1 MNIRACLLAVAIVLS
16 QTAFADKTTPD
27 RNTLLNSQ
35 QTSATAQLLELQR
48 SGKLASR
55 TEQRLSGPAQSK
67 VYERYINSFG
77 TPIPNT
83 YISNEFSE

>member
-1 MNIRACLLAVAIVLS
+1 MKTRAVLLAASLVLC
-16 QTAFADKTTPD
+16 QTTFADQPAVDGNK
-27 RNTLLNSQ
+27 LLNSQ
-35 QTSATAQLLELQR
+35 QTNSTAQWLELQR

-55 TEQRLSGPAQSK
+55 TEQRLSGPAQTK

-77 TPIPNT
+77 TPIPAT